1 MSSEIR
7 DQLIECLNQGL
18 KVDQISKKLGKSIG
32 NIYLLL
38 HRNGLSMR
46 MGKDRAIVIY
56 EYSQEHGIETTME
69 KFQISRGNCH
79 SYRSRGRKKLSKNK
93 VVDSQCVSDSI
104 E

>member
-1 MSSEIR
+1 MSSKIR

-18 KVDQISKKLGKSIG
+18 KVDQISKKLGKSVG

-56 EYSQEHGIETTME
+56 EYSQEHGIDAAME
-69 KFQISRGNCH
+69 KFQISRDNCH
-79 SYRSRGRKKLSKNK
+79 AYRSRGRKKLSKKK
-93 VVDSQCVSDSI
+93 VVDSQYVSDSI